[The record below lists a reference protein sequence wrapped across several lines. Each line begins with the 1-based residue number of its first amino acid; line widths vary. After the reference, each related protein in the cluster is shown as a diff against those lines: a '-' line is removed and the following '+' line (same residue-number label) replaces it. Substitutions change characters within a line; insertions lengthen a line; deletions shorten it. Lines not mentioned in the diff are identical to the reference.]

1 VIKFVIKWLVRSYAV
16 SRASVVA
23 YGTLCGVLCSPL
35 ANQGQPFPAGGG
47 VPDGFVAWAL
57 PLLRDPS
64 NPPVAEL
71 ALEGLRAMLSAGDPA
86 GLDRF
91 IHPIVRSCQ
100 DVLEDDRTALALLR
114 HLLGFLSLLSAKFV
128 HSFRPHFADIVDVLL
143 GWAFVPDLS
152 DSDRGLI
159 MDTFFQFQGHWL
171 SSLPFSLGL
180 LSKFLGDM
188 EVLGGP
194 SSTTGARLL
203 SLLSCFSTLLGV
215 MASAAVTDARL
226 LDQMAGP
233 LQSITPRL
241 LRCMSAMFGSDVV
254 GRSKWMGESW
264 QCVILLAQILHE
276 RFAGFYE
283 MAVDI
288 VSHCLAGAVP
298 SFQLDAV
305 LKSNLRML
313 SLQGTALLPSSVK
326 ALLHFYRP
334 VSQLRLHPNNLIVS
348 GAVTTYLYFL
358 QHGSDSVVSQAIS
371 CLLDEL
377 ELLKEMLEKPYCQYK
392 NVGIGIL
399 SLPTNKD
406 KQSEMIYTEQEL
418 HSLINFDLKILL
430 TSINIGAVDSL
441 PDQITVDK
449 IRYARATRLASF
461 LLHKF
466 TPFSM
471 PLSGFPELQLNIFKT
486 LRKISE
492 IELLSNYVICK
503 ATNKGDISDVASP
516 REGGCSDLRKAYLDI
531 YGTLL
536 ADALDSSQPLALKL
550 EALDWVHSVGRLLL
564 TLKKKLSD
572 THEICDSARFPNV
585 GLFAVLDLAY
595 DLEIKA
601 RYQAASSL
609 EALLMSGLVNPSL
622 YLATALVAVDKLG
635 DPESSIRD
643 KFLKVISIVLPATL
657 HTCGLLHQ
665 MTGSSNRKSSLG
677 GMVHQHCTNWR
688 YVLAV
693 KQSTRKF
700 HSQQFVT
707 VSSYIANRLKL
718 PLSSWVQRTVLSCR
732 ARNDIFLSQQDT
744 ITDAK
749 ASEEL
754 LEDAKLVSSM
764 IDRICPVSNLA
775 AIWWC
780 IHEAARYSI
789 YLRLRTN
796 LGGPA
801 QTFAAFER
809 MLLDVPN
816 LLTPDANKQA
826 DTNLIGSALEA
837 SLLPMRLLL
846 DFVESLKKNIYN
858 AYEGSFLLPSPPKSS
873 TVFFRANKKVCEE
886 WFSRICDPM
895 LSASLALHC
904 KDATFHYC
912 GIKLMDLRNTVLS
925 SFKERTHEGI
935 SILRDNSRIGAD
947 VLKLL
952 RHAALALCRSHEAD
966 ALFGLQKWA
975 EVSFSSLFGS
985 SISPFSWI
993 SGLVYQAEGRYEM
1006 AAACYSHL
1014 LQSEEVLC
1022 SMDSEGIQFI
1032 VSRSIECYTSLSDWK
1047 CLENWL
1053 TELQTLRSVHAGKPY
1068 CGALTTAGKEINAIH
1083 ALACF
1088 DKEDYAA
1095 AWTYLDLTPKSSSE
1109 LTLDSKVALERS
1121 EQMLIRSMLSDS
1133 CERGRSSKKEFLE
1146 KAGLMLHEALSVA
1159 PVDGMTTEAAAYAT
1173 HLHCISAFE
1182 EVTKSDGQNKPNY
1195 EPTSI
1200 IGSVNQLFHMEQT
1213 NQDCGMWMKVLR
1225 VYRFVQPTSLPTLHL
1240 SQKLLRLARKQ
1251 GNFMLA
1257 HRMKNYLL
1265 NYSLM
1270 SSQGQGKQQELL
1282 DLTTQY
1288 ESILLNY
1295 AEGNSGEALSQL
1307 WLFVNPDMMSVT
1319 GSLNSFS
1326 SSITA
1331 ADVKAKA
1338 CLKLSSWLGQES
1350 SINFSS
1356 GIISK
1361 ITEDYNASCST
1372 VPETQKLLPGNSN
1385 FNAIF
1390 QEVIG
1395 IAAKTATRLCPTLG
1409 KTWLSYGSWC
1419 FALARSSC
1427 AAPGPILLAC
1437 SLSPVLE
1444 PELSRASH
1452 HLTDEE
1458 ASRVEAILRKI
1469 HTETVQPV
1477 SLLAMQ
1483 VVSLIQSVASAP
1495 GCEARDS
1502 GESLSSLLSSQLR
1515 ALLYTA
1521 NPSVEKDE
1529 LLGTVVDELVEIWWP
1544 LRQRRVSLFKHA
1556 ASGYFQYLS
1565 YSSVKLDS
1573 SNEQED
1579 FLRGKNKSN
1588 TLRAVLNL
1596 LHIILNYGLELR
1608 EALHSGLSTVP
1619 ILPWQV
1625 CLMSSFQLLNN

>member
-1 VIKFVIKWLVRSYAV
+1 MIDFVMKWFVRSYAV
-16 SRASVVA
+16 SRAAVVA

-35 ANQGQPFPAGGG
+35 ANQGQPYPAGGG
-47 VPDGFVAWAL
+47 LPDGFVAWAL

-91 IHPIVRSCQ
+91 IHPIIRACQ
-100 DVLEDDRTALALLR
+100 DVLEDDRTSLALLR

-152 DSDRGLI
+152 DSDRSLI

-194 SSTTGARLL
+194 SSTSGARLL
-203 SLLSCFSTLLGV
+203 ALSSCFSTLLGV

-226 LDQMAGP
+226 LDQMVGP

-298 SFQLDAV
+298 SFQLDSV
-305 LKSNLRML
+305 LKSNLHIL

-326 ALLHFYRP
+326 ALLQFHRP
-334 VSQLRLHPNNLIVS
+334 ISQLRLHPNNLIVA
-348 GAVTTYLYFL
+348 GAATTYLYFL

-371 CLLDEL
+371 CLLEEL
-377 ELLKEMLEKPYCQYK
+377 ELLKEMLEKAYGQYTD
-392 NVGIGIL
+392 VGAL
-399 SLPTNKD
+399 SLLTSKD
-406 KQSEMIYTEQEL
+406 KQSDIIYSEQEFL
-418 HSLINFDLKILL
+418 SLINFDLKILL
-430 TSINIGAVDSL
+430 TSINIGAVESL
-441 PDQITVDK
+441 PDQITVDV
-449 IRYARATRLASF
+449 IRYARATKLSSF

-471 PLSGFPELQLNIFKT
+471 PLSGSSELQLNIFKT

-492 IELLSNYVICK
+492 VELLSNCSVCK
-503 ATNKGDISDVASP
+503 ASLKGGVSDVASP
-516 REGGCSDLRKAYLDI
+516 REGDCSDLRKIYLDR
-531 YGTLL
+531 YGIFLMN
-536 ADALDSSQPLALKL
+536 ALDSSQPLALKL
-550 EALDWVHSVGRLLL
+550 EALAWVHSVGRLFL
-564 TLKKKLSD
+564 TLKDKLSS
-572 THEICDSARFPNV
+572 TCEMCESTRFPNV

-595 DLEIKA
+595 DLETRA
-601 RYQAASSL
+601 RYEAASSL
-609 EALLMSGLVNPSL
+609 EALLLSGLVNPSL
-622 YLATALVAVDKLG
+622 YPATALVALDKLG

-643 KFLKVISIVLPATL
+643 KFLKVISIALPATV

-665 MTGSSNRKSSLG
+665 TTGSSSRKSSLVS
-677 GMVHQHCTNWR
+677 MVHQHCMNWQ

-707 VSSYIANRLKL
+707 ISSYIANRWKL
-718 PLSSWVQRTVLSCR
+718 PLSSWVQRTVFSCR
-732 ARNDIFLSQQDT
+732 ARNDVLTSQQDA

-754 LEDAKLVSSM
+754 LQDAQMVSYM

-780 IHEAARYSI
+780 IHEAARHSI
-789 YLRLRTN
+789 HLRLRTN

-816 LLTPDANKQA
+816 LLTSDANKQI
-826 DTNLIGSALEA
+826 DTNMIGLASEV

-858 AYEGSFLLPSPPKSS
+858 AYEGSFLLPSPAKPS

-895 LSASLALHC
+895 LNASLALHC
-904 KDATFHYC
+904 KDMTFHYC
-912 GIKLMDLRNTVLS
+912 GIKLTDLRNTVLS
-925 SFKERTHEGI
+925 SFKERAHEGI

-966 ALFGLQKWA
+966 ALLGLQKWA

-993 SGLVYQAEGRYEM
+993 SGLVYQAEGRYEK
-1006 AAACYSHL
+1006 AAAYYSQL
-1014 LQSEEVLC
+1014 LQSEEALC
-1022 SMDSEGIQFI
+1022 SMDSEGIQFM
-1032 VSRSIECYTSLSDWK
+1032 VSRTIECYTSLSDWK

-1053 TELQTLRSVHAGKPY
+1053 IELQNLRSVHAGKPY
-1068 CGALTTAGKEINAIH
+1068 SGALTTAGKEINAIH
-1083 ALACF
+1083 ALARF
-1088 DKEDYAA
+1088 DEEDYTA
-1095 AWTYLDLTPKSSSE
+1095 AWTYLDLTPTSSSE

-1121 EQMLIRSMLSDS
+1121 ELILIRSMLSDS
-1133 CERGRSSKKEFLE
+1133 VESGGNKEDLIE
-1146 KAGLMLHEALSVA
+1146 KARLILHEALSVA
-1159 PVDGMTTEAAAYAT
+1159 PVDGITTEAAAYAAQ
-1173 HLHCISAFE
+1173 LHCISAFE

-1195 EPTSI
+1195 QPASI
-1200 IGSVNQLFHMEQT
+1200 IGSVNQLFPMEPTHQ
-1213 NQDCGMWMKVLR
+1213 NCGMWMKVLR

-1240 SQKLLRLARKQ
+1240 SQKLLGLARKQ

-1265 NYSLM
+1265 NHSLM
-1270 SSQGQGKQQELL
+1270 GSLAQGKQQELL

-1295 AEGNSGEALSQL
+1295 AEGNGGEALIQL
-1307 WLFVNPDMMSVT
+1307 WSFVCPDMLSGI

-1326 SSITA
+1326 SSAIG

-1338 CLKLSSWLGQES
+1338 CLKLSAWLRQES

-1361 ITEDYNASCST
+1361 ITEDYNASCGL
-1372 VPETQKLLPGNSN
+1372 VPETRKLFPGNLN
-1385 FNAIF
+1385 CHAIF

-1395 IAAKTATRLCPTLG
+1395 IAGKTATRLCPTLG
-1409 KTWLSYGSWC
+1409 KTWLSYASWC

-1427 AAPGPILLAC
+1427 SSPGPILSAC
-1437 SLSPVLE
+1437 SLSSFLD
-1444 PELSRASH
+1444 PELSLASH

-1458 ASRVEAILRKI
+1458 VFKVETILRKI
-1469 HTETVQPV
+1469 HREPVQPV
-1477 SLLAMQ
+1477 SSLAMQ
-1483 VVSLIQSVASAP
+1483 VVSLIQCVAGAP
-1495 GCEARDS
+1495 GSEVRDS

-1515 ALLYTA
+1515 ALFCTA
-1521 NPSVEKDE
+1521 NSSVEKVEILDA
-1529 LLGTVVDELVEIWWP
+1529 VVNELVEIWWS

-1573 SNEQED
+1573 TNEQED
-1579 FLRGKNKSN
+1579 FSREKTKSN
-1588 TLRAVLNL
+1588 TLGAVLNL
-1596 LHIILNYGLELR
+1596 LHIILNYGLELT
-1608 EALHSGLSTVP
+1608 EALDAGFLTVP
-1619 ILPWQV
+1619 ILPWQA
-1625 CLMSSFQLLNN
+1625 CLMYSFPIA